1 MNNSQGAI
9 EAKYLDQIRRNRELN
24 VRLESERSKVS
35 KLTQRVIA
43 LEKEKLQME
52 EQGVVVPPPGSM
64 LPSQR
69 QNAAKAAKAA
79 SILGTETAGSTAG
92 DSQSELEDLRDKVD
106 KLGKSLASVR
116 KQLDDSKRDLT
127 KCRRA
132 LQLEIGD
139 ESAVERAL
147 EAAEPTSPA
156 TGTPTTAT
164 ATAGGAG
171 GWRGRAQQ
179 ISILRG
185 RVKDLE
191 RQLLLQTQQLGGG
204 EVLDTESALDGDG
217 TKSIAAV
224 TTLTMRTAA
233 GGQSVTTARDF
244 DDVNRS
250 LVEQRQKLRKL
261 ESKEL
266 QMQIDAKQEET
277 DRERTRAESLQAR
290 LFILERD
297 NQHLRSC
304 IQCVVEKTEN
314 DDKLIAAYKQ
324 ELEEK
329 RQEVRRAMTAGMATR
344 PNELHHLLGSGRSN
358 HINNATTSDNA
369 EIENARLR
377 ETVSELRRQLHAST
391 SVAAPISNQA
401 WKEIDKAISE
411 SAALTLVEDQR
422 QALMAF
428 EKELEKRDQ
437 WTTSQLSALT
447 VQGIDTLLQEENTSL
462 KVRIRTLSSMME
474 KEIALHA
481 ALAAAHSSAN
491 KPASAAGSVASAT
504 GTPSAVGPV
513 AGRRASRKGAD
524 EGGSGD
530 GASSSEALAKQQ
542 QYDELKRAYNAQ
554 ASRLSQLES
563 RLSQQQK

>member
-1 MNNSQGAI
+1 MQP
-9 EAKYLDQIRRNRELN
+9 
-24 VRLESERSKVS
+24 
-35 KLTQRVIA
+35 
-43 LEKEKLQME
+43 MH
-52 EQGVVVPPPGSM
+52 
-64 LPSQR
+64 
-69 QNAAKAAKAA
+69 
-79 SILGTETAGSTAG
+79 
-92 DSQSELEDLRDKVD
+92 
-106 KLGKSLASVR
+106 
-116 KQLDDSKRDLT
+116 
-127 KCRRA
+127 
-132 LQLEIGD
+132 LQLE
-139 ESAVERAL
+139 
-147 EAAEPTSPA
+147 
-156 TGTPTTAT
+156 
-164 ATAGGAG
+164 
-171 GWRGRAQQ
+171 
-179 ISILRG
+179 
-185 RVKDLE
+185 
-191 RQLLLQTQQLGGG
+191 
-204 EVLDTESALDGDG
+204 
-217 TKSIAAV
+217 
-224 TTLTMRTAA
+224 
-233 GGQSVTTARDF
+233 
-244 DDVNRS
+244 
-250 LVEQRQKLRKL
+250 EQ
-261 ESKEL
+261 
-266 QMQIDAKQEET
+266 
-277 DRERTRAESLQAR
+277 
-290 LFILERD
+290 
-297 NQHLRSC
+297 
-304 IQCVVEKTEN
+304 
-314 DDKLIAAYKQ
+314 Q

-437 WTTSQLSALT
+437 WTTSQLSALS